1 MVIIQQYNKM
11 TTYSFI
17 KYDVLKDIMY
27 FKSTPTPDFK
37 QQVKTGG
44 ISTEQD
50 REVIEGIQATYNN
63 LIPQDAF
70 DYIKSYLEA
79 IPELD
84 LNNSKNITLK
94 VEIDEDTNEV
104 GTVLIVSQNTNRTL
118 TTINVPTND
127 WPTPIASK
135 IKLPVKYPT
144 LAKCGNCLKFT
155 FGINNEFNFV
165 GNLGGQWDGSF
176 RNGQKV
182 YQFNLPDYSNPN
194 TYGNTTDYRIF
205 WKPNITGTFSIYG
218 GGTLN
223 INNEAKWIAVPS
235 SSIGTV
241 NELSNTTFFHAL
253 SNTSASCP
261 FTPNPTNSGWNF
273 RGDQGFFLLEL
284 SQTGVTEL
292 GATKCPQFIPTPGDV
307 DWGYNC
313 GPNGCVEALSGS
325 VGTYATLTQ
334 CQASCSIETT
344 QSFEYRCTFDG
355 CQPIPSGSGGFA
367 TLAECEANCVIFPPE
382 PPFEYVCNIEG
393 VCVEAP
399 SGSGGYLT
407 IAECE
412 ASCSAP
418 PPPPVYEYNCT
429 PNGCVQVPSGSGSYA
444 TLAEC
449 EATCNIPVIT
459 ECNCSGNLVSITN
472 SNFSSGFD
480 SWTYSP
486 NPTLPGVGGWSFIPN
501 KVRASV
507 QENFN
512 SVNVSNVYLS
522 QLNVLTVS
530 CSYEICFQAWS
541 GTPGMTSS
549 FVSVDTGNYTTNL
562 PPITPQLTTTPTA
575 YTLIISNTQTPD
587 LTFFLSSPGDKI
599 FIDGICVKQT
609 YCPPPP
615 PPTDPTGSELCIIT
629 GSTYCYEDIEYD
641 CTCPAGYTSD
651 GSGSCIADSPILVH
665 KQLTSNG
672 GLIPTYLNV
681 DDNYFFVRGSG
692 LWGRYNAVLYYNY
705 NPVTG
710 LPTSSIGTG
719 SVSSPENP
727 SPYFGDSRVFNSA
740 YTFDWLKQPFW
751 RNTVPTPGTS
761 ETISYASLSGFA
773 AQLMKVAEPI
783 PAGWYGG
790 GSFLNVTS
798 SKTYYVG
805 LMADDLF
812 RFTISGSSGIQ
823 VISPTNTGFNGLNNS
838 VYPQRNYGTN
848 PYLPW
853 NGSSY
858 NSSVTPG
865 AQSGGNMS
873 YGCLHIYPIQLDAGC
888 YYVKLEADDTNS
900 VVSGLGGVIFDMT
913 GEEILNASSSANL
926 NIIWDSR
933 TDLLYSFSNGITASC
948 PPGSTPLGSDN
959 CDLCEKSIELPCG
972 NCVEC
977 FNGLLYNSY
986 VVDAG
991 SPHLKGRGNGGI
1003 VCTAPLLNP
1012 INTWVIPDQ
1021 NDWNTLITYLN
1032 GFTPS
1037 NLTPSGSYG
1046 VTSGGK
1052 MKDYTR
1058 DTIASCWNLPNI
1070 GAQTDEDN
1078 SGWAGTASGRRLP
1091 TTTNGIFEGLGFD
1104 GYWWVSNSTNFQT
1117 NPSTMAVI
1125 NLKHWSNDVYRY
1137 EVLKNHGCSIRLV
1150 RPAEPG
1156 EVNGTIILDAYV
1168 GTNNKSYDGIVIG
1181 TQVWL
1186 TKNLSET
1193 QFNNGFPISTTVS
1206 GWTTSLSTA
1215 AKRACYYNDNSSN
1228 NSILKGNIDP
1238 STGLCYEYPT
1248 WFVYKKCGGTD
1259 LLIQTEP
1266 GATST
1271 PGEVQKADDL
1281 SCWEFVEETQSNSGI
1296 TYQLYITGNYF
1307 ENNTTVYNGCEE
1319 CTAIHTIYLNFGSKN
1334 C

>member
-27 FKSTPTPDFK
+27 FKSTPTPNFK
-37 QQVKTGG
+37 QLVKTGG
-44 ISTEQD
+44 ISTQQD
-50 REVIEGIQATYNN
+50 KEIIEGIQSTYNN
-63 LIPQDAF
+63 LIPQSASV
-70 DYIKSYLEA
+70 YIASYLEA

-84 LNNSKNITLK
+84 LSGSKDITLK
-94 VEIDEDTNEV
+94 IEIDEDTNEV
-104 GTVLIVSQNTNRTL
+104 GTVLIISQNTNQTI
-118 TTINVPTND
+118 TTIKVPNNN
-127 WPTPIASK
+127 WPTSIALE

-144 LAKCGNCLKFT
+144 LGKCVNCLKFT
-155 FGINNEFNFV
+155 FGENNEFNFL
-165 GNLGGQWDGSF
+165 GNIGGQWDNSF

-182 YQFNLPDYSNPN
+182 YQFNLPDFSNPN

-205 WKPNITGTFSIYG
+205 WKPNITGTFPLYG
-218 GGTLN
+218 GGTLT

-261 FTPNPTNSGWNF
+261 FTPNPTNSTWNF
-273 RGDQGFFLLEL
+273 RGDQGFFLLEN
-284 SQTGVTEL
+284 
-292 GATKCPQFIPTPGDV
+292 ATQLIDKPCPTFIPTPGDI

-313 GPNGCVEALSGS
+313 GPNGCVEAFSGS
-325 VGTYATLTQ
+325 IGTYATLTQ
-334 CQASCSIETT
+334 CQASCSIE
-344 QSFEYRCTFDG
+344 SFEYRCTLEG
-355 CQPIPSGSGGFA
+355 CVPIPSGSGGYL
-367 TLAECEANCVIFPPE
+367 TIEECEAKCVIFPPE

-418 PPPPVYEYNCT
+418 PPPVVYEYDCT

-459 ECNCSGNLVSITN
+459 ECSCSGNLVSITN

-486 NPTLPGVGGWSFIPN
+486 DPTLPGVGGWSFIPN

-541 GTPGMTSS
+541 ATPGMTSS

-575 YTLIISNTQTPD
+575 YTLIISNVQTSN
-587 LTFFLSSPGDKI
+587 LTFFVASPGDKI
-599 FIDGICVKQT
+599 FIDNICVKQT

-615 PPTDPTGSELCIIT
+615 STEPTGSELCIIT
-629 GSTYCYEDIEYD
+629 GSTYCYEDIDYGCD
-641 CTCPAGYTSD
+641 CPAGYTSD
-651 GSGSCIADSPILVH
+651 GSGSCIADSPILVP
-665 KQLTSNG
+665 KILSGSLLNAYPNPLTNT
-672 GLIPTYLNV
+672 LYN
-681 DDNYFFVRGSG
+681 
-692 LWGRYNAVLYYNY
+692 RYNAVFYYDY
-705 NPVTG
+705 DSVTG

-727 SPYFGDSRVFNSA
+727 SPYFGDNRVVNSA
-740 YTFDWLKQPFW
+740 YTFDFLKQSFW
-751 RNTVPTPGTS
+751 RSSTT
-761 ETISYASLSGFA
+761 GFGA
-773 AQLMKVAEPI
+773 KLMKFLNQGNI
-783 PAGWYGG
+783 PPSWYGG

-805 LMADDLF
+805 LIADDLF
-812 RFTISGSSGIQ
+812 RFTVSGSSGTQ
-823 VISPTNTGFNGLNNS
+823 VIAPPLWGPNGLNNS
-838 VYPQRNYGTN
+838 VYPQVFYNNN
-848 PYLPW
+848 PYLPF
-853 NGSSY
+853 NINSY
-858 NSSVTPG
+858 YSNLVPG
-865 AQSGGNMS
+865 AASGGNMS

-888 YYVKLEADDTNS
+888 YSIKLEARDTNS
-900 VVSGLGGVIFDMT
+900 VQTGLGGVIFDMT
-913 GEEILNASSSANL
+913 AEEILNASSSLNL

-933 TDLLYSFSNGITASC
+933 TNLIYDFSNGVTASC
-948 PPGSTPLGSDN
+948 PPGTTPSGSNN
-959 CDLCEKSIELPCG
+959 CDLCEKLLESPCG

-977 FNGLLYNSY
+977 FNGVLYNSY
-986 VVDAG
+986 IVDN
-991 SPHLKGRGNGGI
+991 STPTLKGRGLTGI
-1003 VCTAPLLNP
+1003 VNSDPSDNP

-1032 GFTPS
+1032 GSTPL
-1037 NLTPSGSYG
+1037 NLTPTGSYG

-1058 DTIASCWNLPNI
+1058 DTIASCWNLPNV
-1070 GAQTDEDN
+1070 GAQTEEDN
-1078 SGWAGTASGRRLP
+1078 SGWAGAASGRRTP
-1091 TTTNGIFEGLGFD
+1091 AGFEGLGFD

-1117 NPSTMAVI
+1117 NPSRMAVI

-1156 EVNGTIILDAYV
+1156 EVDGTVILDAYK
-1168 GTNNKSYDGIVIG
+1168 GNNNKLYDGIVIG
-1181 TQVWL
+1181 TQVWI
-1186 TKNLSET
+1186 TKNLSEGK
-1193 QFNNGFPISTTVS
+1193 FNNNSNINIASFGNNQWSGTLTTTN
-1206 GWTTSLSTA
+1206 GI
-1215 AKRACYYNDNSSN
+1215 ACYYNNNSSN

-1238 STGLCYEYPT
+1238 STELCYEYPT
-1248 WFVYKKCGGTD
+1248 WYVYRKCGGTD

-1266 GATST
+1266 GATVA
-1271 PGEVQKADDL
+1271 PGRVQKADDY

-1296 TYQLYITGNYF
+1296 IYQLYVEGNYF
-1307 ENNTTVYNGCEE
+1307 ENNPTVYDNCEE

>member
-1 MVIIQQYNKM
+1 
-11 TTYSFI
+11 
-17 KYDVLKDIMY
+17 MY
-27 FKSTPTPDFK
+27 FKSTPTPNFK
-37 QQVKTGG
+37 QLVKTGG
-44 ISTEQD
+44 ISTQQD
-50 REVIEGIQATYNN
+50 KEIIEGIQSTYNN
-63 LIPQDAF
+63 LIPQSASV
-70 DYIKSYLEA
+70 YIASYLEA

-84 LNNSKNITLK
+84 LNNSDNITLK
-94 VEIDEDTNEV
+94 IEIDDDTDEV
-104 GTVLIVSQNTNRTL
+104 GDVLIISQNTNQTI
-118 TTINVPTND
+118 TTINVPNNN
-127 WPTPIASK
+127 WPTSIASK

-144 LAKCGNCLKFT
+144 LGKCVNCLKFD
-155 FGINNEFNFV
+155 FLEESNDYNFY
-165 GNLGGQWDGSF
+165 GSLGGEWTGQYI
-176 RNGQKV
+176 NGQKE
-182 YQFNLPDYSNPN
+182 YIFFLPDFSNALNYGATTEYRVRWRPN
-194 TYGNTTDYRIF
+194 ASYTGNDYDGNPISFTNQKRWVATPVSQINS
-205 WKPNITGTFSIYG
+205 P
-218 GGTLN
+218 LN
-223 INNEAKWIAVPS
+223 IS
-235 SSIGTV
+235 S
-241 NELSNTTFFHAL
+241 FFHV
-253 SNTSASCP
+253 TPGDSASCP
-261 FTPNPTNSGWNF
+261 YYNNTPLTPPWYNFLGEKGYFLTSLANQLPDKPCPTFSPIPGEVSWGW
-273 RGDQGFFLLEL
+273 
-284 SQTGVTEL
+284 
-292 GATKCPQFIPTPGDV
+292 
-307 DWGYNC
+307 NC
-313 GPNGCVEALSGS
+313 GPNGCVPSPSGS
-325 VGTYATLTQ
+325 IGTYATLTQ

-418 PPPPVYEYNCT
+418 PPPVVYEYDCT

-459 ECNCSGNLVSITN
+459 ECSCSGNLVSITN

-486 NPTLPGVGGWSFIPN
+486 DPTLPGVGGWSFIPN

-549 FVSVDTGNYTTNL
+549 FVSVDTGNYETNF

-575 YTLIISNTQTPD
+575 YTLIISNVQTSN
-587 LTFFLSSPGDKI
+587 LTFFVASPGDKI
-599 FIDGICVKQT
+599 FIDNICVKQT
-609 YCPPPP
+609 YCPPPS
-615 PPTDPTGSELCIIT
+615 PTPTEPTGSELCIIT
-629 GSTYCYEDIEYD
+629 GSTYCYEDIDYGCD
-641 CTCPAGYTSD
+641 CPAGYTSD
-651 GSGSCIADSPILVH
+651 GSGSCIADSPILVP

-727 SPYFGDSRVFNSA
+727 SPYFGDNRVFNSA
-740 YTFDWLKQPFW
+740 FTFDWLKQPFW

-761 ETISYASLSGFA
+761 QTISYASLSGFA

-823 VISPTNTGFNGLNNS
+823 VISPTNTGFNGLNSS

-913 GEEILNASSSANL
+913 GEEILNASSSNDL

-933 TDLLYSFSNGITASC
+933 TDLLYSFSNGVTASC
-948 PPGSTPLGSDN
+948 PPGSTPLGSDD
-959 CDLCEKSIELPCG
+959 CDLCEKLTEVPCG
-972 NCVEC
+972 DCIEC

-986 VVDAG
+986 ITDAG
-991 SPHLKGRGNGGI
+991 SPSLKGRGNGGI

-1032 GFTPS
+1032 GPTPS

-1058 DTIASCWNLPNI
+1058 DTIASCWNLPNV
-1070 GAQTDEDN
+1070 GAQTEEDN
-1078 SGWAGTASGRRLP
+1078 SGWAGAASGRRLP
-1091 TTTNGIFEGLGFD
+1091 TTATGLFEGLGFD

-1168 GTNNKSYDGIVIG
+1168 GTDNKSYDGIVIG

-1193 QFNNGFPISTTVS
+1193 QFNNGFPINPTVS
-1206 GWTTSLSTA
+1206 WTTSLSTA
-1215 AKRACYYNDNSSN
+1215 AKRACYYNNNSSN

-1248 WFVYKKCGGTD
+1248 WYIYKKCGSTD

-1266 GATST
+1266 GATTS
-1271 PGEVQKADDL
+1271 PGRVQKADDL

-1296 TYQLYITGNYF
+1296 TYQLYVEGNYF
-1307 ENNTTVYNGCEE
+1307 ENNTTVYNDCEE